1 MNYFRKDKKVQVT
14 YFAAVPLFI
23 LPEVLHIDR
32 RVVEPCPQSPGSVP
46 CLGSRSPCFKE
57 LSHEIIKATIMY
69 KIVWKENGAY
79 FRDDSQFTI
88 RQTQRRTLV
97 NKN

>member
-1 MNYFRKDKKVQVT
+1 MYPTKANMNNFRKEKST
-14 YFAAVPLFI
+14 SYLAAVPLFI

-46 CLGSRSPCFKE
+46 CLGRRSPCFKE

-69 KIVWKENGAY
+69 KIV
-79 FRDDSQFTI
+79 
-88 RQTQRRTLV
+88 
-97 NKN
+97 